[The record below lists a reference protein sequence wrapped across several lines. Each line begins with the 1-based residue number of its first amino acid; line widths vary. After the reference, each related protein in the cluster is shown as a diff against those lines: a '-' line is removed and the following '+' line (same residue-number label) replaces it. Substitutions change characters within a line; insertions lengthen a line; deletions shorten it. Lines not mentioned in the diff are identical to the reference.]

1 MGSVWAECL
10 DDKGEPFKSFT
21 DFVEAP
27 LPEGLRSTIEKLERY
42 CFENQEVV
50 PMIRAEI
57 PPRQKLGT
65 NQHTLGSDGIRPSD
79 RNAGTGRVVTIAR
92 LKADPK
98 HADLAARV
106 VSGELSANAAATV
119 PVAVTGFVNAAR
131 PHFTEDNQQRIV
143 LMRPAKENGR
153 VLPRPSARSIGPCA
167 VLCLAGRTVPH
178 VERRWGYSHWT
189 RGTGWWARAPWGAG
203 R

>member
-1 MGSVWAECL
+1 AQCKLNCKLSLAAGIIGQAGPGKGLLSRRAAGDMGSVWAECL

-106 VSGELSANAAATV
+106 VSGE
-119 PVAVTGFVNAAR
+119 
-131 PHFTEDNQQRIV
+131 
-143 LMRPAKENGR
+143 
-153 VLPRPSARSIGPCA
+153 
-167 VLCLAGRTVPH
+167 
-178 VERRWGYSHWT
+178 
-189 RGTGWWARAPWGAG
+189 
-203 R
+203 